1 MSEKIKLVTIQ
12 DLLDTIEKSLHY
24 KVSFYIKPRNE
35 NNPDGKILDV
45 YVDQTDGK
53 IYTNSYPLDNVD
65 DPNKYIVL
73 NVLYDVIPCILT
85 WCSIESVYYD
95 YTKLE

>member
-1 MSEKIKLVTIQ
+1 MV
-12 DLLDTIEKSLHY
+12 
-24 KVSFYIKPRNE
+24 
-35 NNPDGKILDV
+35 
-45 YVDQTDGK
+45 
-53 IYTNSYPLDNVD
+53 NSYPLDNVD